1 MNKTIP
7 ELVDPKLYLLEER
20 TKTIAFLLGVMAAL
34 LCAGLWWGDV
44 AHYHITTML
53 HTLHIGWWTV
63 LLIVYASIKMYTKTK
78 PVTDTL
84 AACFGLWLW
93 IYLFLTFVVL
103 DKEPASPL
111 ESLLVLP
118 ILLEAWELLLNV
130 VSLHLTY
137 KWGKNGS
144 K

>member
-20 TKTIAFLLGVMAAL
+20 TKLIAFLLGVMAVL
-34 LCAGLWWGDV
+34 LCAGIWWGDM
-44 AHYHITTML
+44 AHYHVEILLETM
-53 HTLHIGWWTV
+53 HIGLWTA
-63 LLIVYASIKMYTKTK
+63 LLLTYAAIKMYTKTK
-78 PVTDTL
+78 PLTDTI

-103 DKEPASPL
+103 DTQPPSPL
-111 ESLLVLP
+111 ESMLLLP
-118 ILLEAWELLLNV
+118 IVLEAWELILNI

-137 KWGKNGS
+137 KWGKHDN

>member
-20 TKTIAFLLGVMAAL
+20 TKLIAFLLGVMATL
-34 LCAGLWWGDV
+34 LCAGIWWGDIG
-44 AHYHITTML
+44 HYHIVTML
-53 HTLHIGWWTV
+53 NTMHLYWWT
-63 LLIVYASIKMYTKTK
+63 LLLLTYATIKMYTKTK
-78 PVTDTL
+78 PVTDTI

-103 DKEPASPL
+103 DTQPASPL
-111 ESLLVLP
+111 EAMLLLP
-118 ILLEAWELLLNV
+118 IVLEAWELLLNV
-130 VSLHLTY
+130 VSVHLTY
-137 KWGKNGS
+137 KWGKHGN

>member
-20 TKTIAFLLGVMAAL
+20 TKLIAFLLGVMAVL
-34 LCAGLWWGDV
+34 LCGGLWWGDMD
-44 AHYHITTML
+44 HYHVTIML
-53 HTLHIGWWTV
+53 HTLNIYLWTV
-63 LLIVYASIKMYTKTK
+63 LLLTYAAIKMYTKTK
-78 PVTDTL
+78 PITDTI

-103 DKEPASPL
+103 DNQPPSPL
-111 ESLLVLP
+111 ESMLLLP

-130 VSLHLTY
+130 VSVHLTY
-137 KWGKNGS
+137 KWGKYGN